1 MNIQNIQNILKDDD
15 FKSVLQM
22 MIDSHMQQI
31 INSNDSDKEIREQSY
46 YKIAAIKELIGSL
59 EAIAAGQAIVENR
72 FKIL

>member
-1 MNIQNIQNILKDDD
+1 LNIQNIQNILKDDD